1 MKPGNLICFALG
13 IAVGAVATYYITKES
28 FEKQAQEDINA
39 MRKEYEKEI
48 EGEESDELTEEVELS
63 QKKQEEDLFREYDPY
78 ATEYHKVKDRDKPKA
93 VIFEPPT
100 DEKNEEGNDVPEA
113 EKESPREE
121 VAELPYMITADDFS
135 NTRRYYDK
143 VTVSYYDDGALMNEE
158 DQPVE
163 LDLIGTINLT
173 LFRTGKTDDPEW
185 MYIRNERICTDF
197 EVERIHGNYTD
208 GPVTESP
215 DGS

>member
-39 MRKEYEKEI
+39 MRKEYEKET
-48 EGEESDELTEEVELS
+48 EVEESDELTEEVELNH
-63 QKKQEEDLFREYDPY
+63 KKQEEDLFREYDPY

-100 DEKNEEGNDVPEA
+100 DVDAFSGDIMSALSAVEEKTEDSEA

-163 LDLIGTINLT
+163 LDLIGTLLRGSMEIIP
-173 LFRTGKTDDPEW
+173 TDL
-185 MYIRNERICTDF
+185 
-197 EVERIHGNYTD
+197 
-208 GPVTESP
+208 
-215 DGS
+215 